1 MSLAYFF
8 CVFAENSLIIYHSMI
23 EGDFAQTR
31 HVFCF
36 QCKVYILA
44 DKLKPKLL
52 KMYQIYQI
60 FLFITKH
67 FTLKNCI
74 YFQLYFMKFSSN

>member
-8 CVFAENSLIIYHSMI
+8 AFFAENSLIIYHSMI
-23 EGDFAQTR
+23 EGDIAHIR
-31 HVFCF
+31 LVFCF
-36 QCKVYILA
+36 PCKVYVLS
-44 DKLKPKLL
+44 DYQKPKLH

-74 YFQLYFMKFSSN
+74 YFQLYFMNFSSN